1 MIGKDVQESLEGY
14 EIWPIT
20 RKDFEMD
27 DYEFIRKF
35 ESADRLMNFA
45 GESILKR
52 WTRKNKL
59 KILDSRINTTHK
71 IGLIQNKGLKK
82 KRNFISA

>member
-35 ESADRLMNFA
+35 ESADILMNFDW
-45 GESILKR
+45 ESILKKMD
-52 WTRKNKL
+52 TKKQVE
-59 KILDSRINTTHK
+59 NT
-71 IGLIQNKGLKK
+71 GRQNKDKT
-82 KRNFISA
+82 